1 MCDRNSTESLGH
13 LLPRLDNAKNKHIYR
28 NLGYLFLIPQV
39 DSKFHG
45 KNTYNIVQKKKKKD
59 LIQVNDTS
67 IRIQDEYKQSY
78 SKL

>member
-1 MCDRNSTESLGH
+1 ME
-13 LLPRLDNAKNKHIYR
+13 
-28 NLGYLFLIPQV
+28 
-39 DSKFHG
+39 
-45 KNTYNIVQKKKKKD
+45 KNTYIQYIVQKKKKKD